1 MKANEIK
8 MNAYMYIL
16 LCDDGSTRDLEQRLE
31 EHFNGEGAN
40 YTRKHKPV
48 KLVYF
53 EEFERI
59 DEAYYREKQVQGWS
73 RKKKEA
79 LINGMEEK
87 LPKLSKN
94 YTQFG
99 KYVEH
104 APSTSSGSDNK
115 PPVESVETKVTELR
129 NNRNVHSTGSGS
141 EKQSNSE
148 NECSTALTSETSKNP
163 PIELVETKET
173 EFRDNR
179 IVPSTGSGSDNNP
192 PTELVEVKDN

>member
-1 MKANEIK
+1 
-8 MNAYMYIL
+8 MYIL
-16 LCDDGSTRDLEQRLE
+16 LCDDGSYYTGSTRDLEQRLE

-104 APSTSSGSDNK
+104 APSTSSGS
-115 PPVESVETKVTELR
+115 
-129 NNRNVHSTGSGS
+129 

-148 NECSTALTSETSKNP
+148 NGCSTALTSETSKNP
-163 PIELVETKET
+163 PIELVEMKEK
-173 EFRDNR
+173 EFRNNR
-179 IVPSTGSGSDNNP
+179 NVTSTGSGSEKITDLRINDKSNP
-192 PTELVEVKDN
+192 PVELVEVKDN